1 MSKDTILNPQRDAM
15 AQNGQKPENEI
26 IDWLTLERIPRVG
39 PLTIARLI
47 NAFESPGAAL
57 AADYRDIMV
66 RTGLKEKIARVVA
79 GFKAAPDEIARDL
92 RILEKLGARIVTRW
106 DKDYPFNLK
115 QIYDPPAVMFVRGEI
130 LPVDE
135 KAVAVVGTRNP
146 TRYGIEMTEKI
157 VKDLI
162 QAGVTLVSGLAR
174 GIDTA
179 CHGAALKEGGRTIG
193 VVGCGIDV
201 RYPRENGPLIEEMAS
216 RGVVISE
223 FRPGVPPLATNFY
236 RRNRIISGISK
247 GVLVVEAARNSGS
260 LITASHALDQN
271 REVFAVPGSV
281 LNKRTEGP
289 HHLLKQGAGLVES
302 GRDLIQALFEPPQA
316 MAQPSLCSVGEQD
329 QGQDLPEES
338 RELLESLDPD
348 PVSIDLLCE
357 SLKTE
362 AGKISALLLD
372 LELRGLVRRHPGNM
386 FSRVFCS

>member
-1 MSKDTILNPQRDAM
+1 M

-289 HHLLKQGAGLVES
+289 HHLRNQGAGLVES